1 MLDDHILKAQ
11 TMHSS
16 AYIKPF
22 EEEMKTWEDKLISM
36 QVNILFFTTINK
48 VISELDVKLLCIW
61 FNFIEISC
69 RSRSRTILLS
79 LVTKNTFIC
88 GVYVNLNLL
97 IFIKIFICAFF
108 IGIFLFFEMH

>member
-36 QVNILFFTTINK
+36 QVMI
-48 VISELDVKLLCIW
+48 
-61 FNFIEISC
+61 
-69 RSRSRTILLS
+69 
-79 LVTKNTFIC
+79 
-88 GVYVNLNLL
+88 
-97 IFIKIFICAFF
+97 IFSWVQD
-108 IGIFLFFEMH
+108 GSMS

>member
-36 QVNILFFTTINK
+36 QVKFIFRVYFSILIGAAKYQHSKPVFRNK
-48 VISELDVKLLCIW
+48 IIICIW
-61 FNFIEISC
+61 AC
-69 RSRSRTILLS
+69 L
-79 LVTKNTFIC
+79 
-88 GVYVNLNLL
+88 
-97 IFIKIFICAFF
+97 F
-108 IGIFLFFEMH
+108 IGKSKWLFVVEE

>member
-36 QVNILFFTTINK
+36 QVKFIFSVYFSIL
-48 VISELDVKLLCIW
+48 
-61 FNFIEISC
+61 
-69 RSRSRTILLS
+69 
-79 LVTKNTFIC
+79 
-88 GVYVNLNLL
+88 
-97 IFIKIFICAFF
+97 
-108 IGIFLFFEMH
+108 IGAAKYQHLKPIFLEQNNYLYLGVFVYRKI